1 MRQKYTILKDDDSQK
16 LIIKEFAELDKEVMS
31 LHCEETYESKEI
43 KSAIKKDKDSLIS
56 ILRTNN
62 LYPPNI
68 YAEKIADAVMALYES
83 KDQDSVELFF
93 DDLELL
99 TRERQIEEAVT
110 ELEEQSDDLDE
121 LLEDGYEEDFEDKAD
136 IDKIDSTLKIADE
149 DLADGEDEK

>member
-31 LHCEETYESKEI
+31 LLCEETYESKEV

-83 KDQDSVELFF
+83 KDQDSAELFF

-121 LLEDGYEEDFEDKAD
+121 LLEDDYEEDFEDKAD

>member
-31 LHCEETYESKEI
+31 LLCEETYEAKEI

-56 ILRTNN
+56 SLRTNN

-149 DLADGEDEK
+149 DLEDGEDEK